1 MMTDPIADML
11 TRVRNANQKG
21 FEKVS
26 MPTSKIKVEI
36 ANVMKSEGFI
46 EGYEVEGEGAKSDLV
61 LHLKYK
67 EDNERVLQGLTRIS
81 RPGIRKYVGKTE
93 IPRVMGGFGTSILTT
108 SKGVMAGKKARQ
120 LGIGGEVL
128 CYLW

>member
-11 TRVRNANQKG
+11 TRIRNAIHKSFQKV
-21 FEKVS
+21 K
-26 MPTSKIKVEI
+26 MPSSKLKVEI
-36 ANVMKSEGFI
+36 ANVMKSEGYIEDYEI
-46 EGYEVEGEGAKSDLV
+46 EGEEPKTNLV

-67 EDNERVLQGLTRIS
+67 ESERVLQGLKRIS

-93 IPRVMGGFGTSILTT
+93 IPRVMGGFGTAVLTT
-108 SKGVMAGKKARQ
+108 SKGVLAGKKARQ

>member
-1 MMTDPIADML
+1 MMMTDPIADML
-11 TRVRNANQKG
+11 TRIRNAIHKSFQKV
-21 FEKVS
+21 K
-26 MPTSKIKVEI
+26 MPSSKLKVEI
-36 ANVMKSEGFI
+36 ANVMKSEGYIEDYEI
-46 EGYEVEGEGAKSDLV
+46 EGEAPKTNLV

-67 EDNERVLQGLTRIS
+67 ESERVLQGLKRIS

-93 IPRVMGGFGTSILTT
+93 IPRVMGGFGTAVLTT
-108 SKGVMAGKKARQ
+108 SKGVLAGKKARQ

>member
-11 TRVRNANQKG
+11 TRIRNAIHKSFQKV
-21 FEKVS
+21 K
-26 MPTSKIKVEI
+26 MPSSKLKVEI
-36 ANVMKSEGFI
+36 ANVMKSEGYIEDYEI
-46 EGYEVEGEGAKSDLV
+46 EGEAPKTNLV

-67 EDNERVLQGLTRIS
+67 ESERVLQGLKRIS

-93 IPRVMGGFGTSILTT
+93 IPRVMGGFGTAVLTT
-108 SKGVMAGKKARQ
+108 SKGVLAGKKARQ